1 MHYPFS
7 RTLLAAFC
15 LLDLAFITSA
25 SRAGGDPID
34 TSNLSSSDGKTDLSD
49 GKAPIL
55 SDTGNFSR
63 FPFRVTVAVRGGYDD
78 NVYTTTFNKQGSGF
92 INSSIGLSYDFGS
105 PRTQISLQAG
115 GGLTY
120 YFDRPGQEDPD
131 YNAYLAL
138 ILKHKFSPR
147 LILDANVYGTY
158 QVEPDFSLNVG
169 TIRRSGN
176 FFYTLDKF
184 TLTYLWTPR
193 FSTATSYT
201 FGATKYD
208 NSAIGFYEDRIENTF
223 GNEFRF
229 LLTPTT
235 TLVGEYRAEFIN
247 YDKIKRD
254 SLTHFAL
261 AGFDHTFSPSFNVS
275 FRGGV
280 EFRSYDDNNNNINGG
295 DQTSPYFEATANYAV
310 RKDTTVTWTN
320 RYGID
325 EPDVPS
331 NPSRTSYR
339 TGLIVT
345 HNFTPRISSRLATFY
360 QHDSYDGINNIMVVS
375 PAFDENVLD
384 IALSLRY
391 AATRYLG
398 FEIGYSHTEI
408 FSDIVLREYDRNR
421 IYAGVDF
428 TF

>member
-1 MHYPFS
+1 MDHTPRRIIFS
-7 RTLLAAFC
+7 ALC
-15 LLDLAFITSA
+15 LLNIALCAQGT
-25 SRAGGDPID
+25 RAGGEPIVNSSSD
-34 TSNLSSSDGKTDLSD
+34 LSTSDGKT
-49 GKAPIL
+49 PIL
-55 SDTGNFSR
+55 ADTGNFSR

-120 YFDRPGQEDPD
+120 YFDRPGQKDPD

-147 LILDANVYGTY
+147 LILDANLYGTY

-235 TLVGEYRAEFIN
+235 TLVGEYRAQFIN
-247 YDKIKRD
+247 YDKIDRD

-261 AGFDHTFSPSFNVS
+261 AGFDHTFSPRFNVS

-280 EFRSYDDNNNNINGG
+280 EFRSYNDTNIINGG
-295 DQTSPYFEATANYAV
+295 DQTSPYFEFSANYAV
-310 RKDTTVTWTN
+310 RKDTNITWTN

-325 EPDVPS
+325 EPDVPA

-345 HNFTPRISSRLATFY
+345 HNFTPRISSRLAAFY

-375 PAFDENVLD
+375 PAFEENVLD
-384 IALSLRY
+384 IALSARY

-408 FSDIVLREYDRNR
+408 LSDIVLREYDRNR